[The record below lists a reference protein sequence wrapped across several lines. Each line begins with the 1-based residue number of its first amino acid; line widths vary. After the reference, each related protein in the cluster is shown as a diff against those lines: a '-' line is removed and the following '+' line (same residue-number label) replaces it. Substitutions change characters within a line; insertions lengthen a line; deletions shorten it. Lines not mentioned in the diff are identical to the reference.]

1 MNKIQIIPIAL
12 LLLMTAA
19 CSMQNNKVNETT
31 GMQDTIASDKKFLAV
46 MKIKDSIKVGDSVL
60 LHFTVFNN
68 TDSVK
73 KFLKWQTPFE
83 PLMSKYLDV
92 KNEQGEEV
100 QYKGAMAK
108 RMMPPPADAYLTLN
122 PGDSLNVKVDLLKGY
137 DITKPGKYSVAY
149 TSEEIS
155 GLKVDRQVEFVY
167 Y

>member
-19 CSMQNNKVNETT
+19 CSMQNNKVNETP
-31 GMQDTIASDKKFLAV
+31 GVQDTIASDKKFLAV

-92 KNEQGEEV
+92 KNEQSEEV

-137 DITKPGKYSVAY
+137 DITKPGKYTVEY
-149 TSEEIS
+149 TSEDVS
-155 GLKVDRQVEFVY
+155 GLKVGQKVKFIY